1 MASGIARG
9 RVPTTATTT
18 TTTESCNMAVILQI
32 IGWQRHACSLGL
44 LCTSLILDMH
54 VMINWHLSKQGSVRH
69 FEFSGGLPMY
79 TRSQTPVPGSPF
91 SFLRSPFSVL
101 RSPFSVPRS
110 PFPVPRSPFPV
121 SSLHLWLLWN
131 TQWLYMFWCEVKS
144 TSFIDDIPYK
154 YLRLFVRI
162 VICIVGKPSICNR
175 FWIEE
180 KCIYNLYIRK
190 QTEEKLTL
198 QVCLSVSHVLCLLP
212 SLPDITN
219 RWPMTSIGSQ
229 WVIDE

>member
-1 MASGIARG
+1 MHAALVYCVLLWYWTCMLWSIDTCQNKVLSAILNSQAGYQCTL
-9 RVPTTATTT
+9 VP
-18 TTTESCNMAVILQI
+18 
-32 IGWQRHACSLGL
+32 R
-44 LCTSLILDMH
+44 
-54 VMINWHLSKQGSVRH
+54 
-69 FEFSGGLPMY
+69 LPF
-79 TRSQTPVPGSPF
+79 PVP
-91 SFLRSPFSVL
+91 RSPFSVL

-219 RWPMTSIGSQ
+219 RWSMTSIGSQ